1 MRAERGVHWAAA
13 GAECRARAWSAWGAW
28 GQSVGCIGV
37 YWGRGQ
43 GVPGAEREARI
54 WGIWGVRGQSMGCM
68 GCWGAE
74 GGVRVQ
80 RLAPDRRHVSEA
92 VASAVPSAY
101 LASTVLEGRV

>member
-1 MRAERGVHWAAA
+1 MREGRARGAMGCG

-28 GQSVGCIGV
+28 GQS
-37 YWGRGQ
+37 
-43 GVPGAEREARI
+43 
-54 WGIWGVRGQSMGCM
+54 MGCM
-68 GCWGAE
+68 GCGGAE

-92 VASAVPSAY
+92 VASAVPSTC